1 MENFSIVLMRVNA
14 PRKIA
19 SKTHY
24 LQGKKRKGFLQH
36 KIFFSFFTFYFHRG
50 SYFIFD
56 GESILP
62 KAEQREWKT
71 QTFHYD
77 NVATA
82 MLTLFAVQTGE
93 GWPQ

>member
-1 MENFSIVLMRVNA
+1 M
-14 PRKIA
+14 IA
-19 SKTHY
+19 NTQKKTVSKY
-24 LQGKKRKGFLQH
+24 LFLQ
-36 KIFFSFFTFYFHRG
+36 FELRRQTDTFLFLRG
-50 SYFIFD
+50 SYFAFD
-56 GESILP
+56 SESILP
-62 KAEQREWKT
+62 RQEPREWKT

>member
-1 MENFSIVLMRVNA
+1 MENFFTVLMIVNIQ
-14 PRKIA
+14 KKTA
-19 SKTHY
+19 SKCLLIY
-24 LQGKKRKGFLQH
+24 LDIDGYIYTL
-36 KIFFSFFTFYFHRG
+36 FYYRG
-50 SYFIFD
+50 SYFAFD
-56 GESILP
+56 SESILP
-62 KAEQREWKT
+62 RQEPREWKT

>member
-1 MENFSIVLMRVNA
+1 MTI
-14 PRKIA
+14 
-19 SKTHY
+19 
-24 LQGKKRKGFLQH
+24 
-36 KIFFSFFTFYFHRG
+36 IFRGSFFA
-50 SYFIFD
+50 FD
-56 GESILP
+56 TENILP
-62 KAEQREWKT
+62 KQEPREWKS

>member
-1 MENFSIVLMRVNA
+1 MENFFTVLMIVNIQ
-14 PRKIA
+14 KKTA
-19 SKTHY
+19 SEF
-24 LQGKKRKGFLQH
+24 LKKARSIFL
-36 KIFFSFFTFYFHRG
+36 KYFISTFTYSRG
-50 SYFIFD
+50 SYFAFD
-56 GESILP
+56 SESILP
-62 KAEQREWKT
+62 RQEPREWKT

>member
-1 MENFSIVLMRVNA
+1 MSNIVENLLIRHFNLR
-14 PRKIA
+14 
-19 SKTHY
+19 
-24 LQGKKRKGFLQH
+24 
-36 KIFFSFFTFYFHRG
+36 RG

-56 GESILP
+56 NDEMLP
-62 KAEQREWKT
+62 RQEKRIWDNQN
-71 QTFHYD
+71 FHYD